1 VTITTEAPPEAR
13 PKPAH
18 RPYRVRVAALQ
29 ALSPHFVRVTFTG
42 HDLADFGVDGL
53 DQRIK
58 LVLPLEA
65 TGYDTFPTDDWW
77 PSWRALPAHQQNA
90 FRTYTARAVRPHL
103 REVDVDF
110 VSHGDQG
117 AAASWLARTRV
128 GDEAMLIGPDAT
140 SGVTGSGV
148 EWAPGRA
155 STVMIAGDETAVPA
169 ISSIVESLPAD
180 ARGCVFLE
188 VPTADDVLPL
198 VAPPGVTVHW
208 LPRSGSGAPATDA
221 AVDVAVDAAYG
232 APLQAAVR
240 GWTAR
245 YVTAWHR
252 GVDLEEVDIE
262 HDVLWDVPQGEAPHG
277 AALQGELYAWLAG
290 EAGAIKALRRFLVS
304 EVGVDRRQVAFMGYW
319 RLGRAEM

>member
-1 VTITTEAPPEAR
+1 
-13 PKPAH
+13 
-18 RPYRVRVAALQ
+18 
-29 ALSPHFVRVTFTG
+29 
-42 HDLADFGVDGL
+42 
-53 DQRIK
+53 
-58 LVLPLEA
+58 
-65 TGYDTFPTDDWW
+65 
-77 PSWRALPAHQQNA
+77 
-90 FRTYTARAVRPHL
+90 
-103 REVDVDF
+103 
-110 VSHGDQG
+110 
-117 AAASWLARTRV
+117 
-128 GDEAMLIGPDAT
+128 MLIGPDAT

-148 EWAPGRA
+148 EWAPGHA

-198 VAPPGVTVHW
+198 VAPSGVTVHW
-208 LPRSGSGAPATDA
+208 LPRAGSGASAADA
-221 AVDVAVDAAYG
+221 AADARADAAYG
-232 APLQAAVR
+232 APLQTAVR
-240 GWTAR
+240 AWTAR

-262 HDVLWDVPQGEAPHG
+262 HEILWDVPQGEAQHG

>member
-1 VTITTEAPPEAR
+1 MTITAPAPSGVR

-18 RPYRVRVAALQ
+18 RPWRVRVAAMRS
-29 ALSPHFVRVTFTG
+29 LSPHFVRVTFTG
-42 HDLADFGVDGL
+42 DDLGDFGVDGL

-65 TGYDTFPTDDWW
+65 TGFDTFPTDDWW
-77 PSWRALPAHQQNA
+77 PSWRALPAHEQNA
-90 FRTYTARAVRPHL
+90 FRTYTAKAVRPHL

-148 EWAPGRA
+148 EWAPGDA

-169 ISSIVESLPAD
+169 ICSIVESLPAD

-198 VAPPGVTVHW
+198 SAPSGVAVHW
-208 LPRSGSGAPATDA
+208 LPRATDGA
-221 AVDVAVDAAYG
+221 TAGDAPVAPHG
-232 APLQAAVR
+232 GPLQTAVR

-252 GVDLEEVDIE
+252 GVELDEVDIE
-262 HDVLWDVPQGEAPHG
+262 HDLLWDVPQGQAPHG
-277 AALQGELYAWLAG
+277 AALQGDFYAWLAG

>member
-1 VTITTEAPPEAR
+1 MTITTEAPPEAR

-18 RPYRVRVAALQ
+18 RPYRVRVAALR

-42 HDLADFGVDGL
+42 DDLGDFGVDGL

-77 PSWRALPAHQQNA
+77 PSWRALPAHEQNA
-90 FRTYTARAVRPHL
+90 FRTYTAKAVRPHA

-110 VSHGDQG
+110 VSHGDHG

-148 EWAPGRA
+148 EWAPGGA

-169 ISSIVESLPAD
+169 ITSIVESLPAD

-208 LPRSGSGAPATDA
+208 LPRSGGDTGQQPAA
-221 AVDVAVDAAYG
+221 AAAAYG

-252 GVDLEEVDIE
+252 GVDLDEVDIE
-262 HDVLWDVPQGEAPHG
+262 HDILWDVPQGEAQHG

>member
-1 VTITTEAPPEAR
+1 VTITTEAPSEVR

-42 HDLADFGVDGL
+42 DDLADFGVDGL

-65 TGYDTFPTDDWW
+65 TGYDTFPADDWW
-77 PSWRALPAHQQNA
+77 PSWRALPAHEQNA
-90 FRTYTARAVRPHL
+90 FRTYTARAVRPQL

-117 AAASWLARTRV
+117 AAASWLARARV

-169 ISSIVESLPAD
+169 VSSIVESLPAD

-188 VPTADDVLPL
+188 VPTSDDVLPL
-198 VAPPGVTVHW
+198 VAPAGVTVHW
-208 LPRSGSGAPATDA
+208 LPRAGSGAPAA
-221 AVDVAVDAAYG
+221 DAAYG
-232 APLQAAVR
+232 APLQTAVR
-240 GWTAR
+240 AWTAR

-262 HDVLWDVPQGEAPHG
+262 HDVLWDVPQGEAQHG

>member
-1 VTITTEAPPEAR
+1 MTITAPARPQAR

-18 RPYRVRVAALQ
+18 RPYRVRVAALR

-42 HDLADFGVDGL
+42 DDLGDFGVDGL

-65 TGYDTFPTDDWW
+65 TGYDTFPVDDWW
-77 PSWRALPAHQQNA
+77 PSWRALPAHEQNA
-90 FRTYTARAVRPHL
+90 FRTYTAKAVRPHR

-117 AAASWLARTRV
+117 AAAAWLARTRV

-148 EWAPGRA
+148 EWAPGGA

-198 VAPPGVTVHW
+198 SAPAGVTVHW
-208 LPRSGSGAPATDA
+208 LPRSGDPDHGRDA
-221 AVDVAVDAAYG
+221 AFG
-232 APLQAAVR
+232 ARLQTAVR

-252 GVDLEEVDIE
+252 GVELDEVDIE
-262 HDVLWDVPQGEAPHG
+262 HDVLWDVPQGEPPHG
-277 AALQGELYAWLAG
+277 AALQGDFYAWLAG

>member
-1 VTITTEAPPEAR
+1 MTAEAPPEAR
-13 PKPAH
+13 QKPAH

-42 HDLADFGVDGL
+42 DDLGDFGVDGL

-90 FRTYTARAVRPHL
+90 LRTYTARAVRPQL

-117 AAASWLARTRV
+117 AAAAWLARTRV

-188 VPTADDVLPL
+188 VPTAGDVLPL
-198 VAPPGVTVHW
+198 VAPPGVAVHW
-208 LPRSGSGAPATDA
+208 LPRSGDGAAQHPAGGEG
-221 AVDVAVDAAYG
+221 VAYG
-232 APLQAAVR
+232 VPLQTAVR

-262 HDVLWDVPQGEAPHG
+262 HDILWDVPQGEAQHG

>member
-1 VTITTEAPPEAR
+1 VTITAPVPPETR
-13 PKPAH
+13 QKPAH
-18 RPYRVRVAALQ
+18 RPYRVRVAALR
-29 ALSPHFVRVTFTG
+29 ALSPHFVRVTFSG
-42 HDLADFGVDGL
+42 DDLKDFGVDGL

-90 FRTYTARAVRPHL
+90 FRTYTAREVRPHL

-180 ARGCVFLE
+180 AKGCVFLE

-198 VAPPGVTVHW
+198 SAPAGVAVHW
-208 LPRSGSGAPATDA
+208 LPRTGGADRADGTA
-221 AVDVAVDAAYG
+221 DAAYG

-252 GVDLEEVDIE
+252 GVDLDEVDIE
-262 HDVLWDVPQGEAPHG
+262 HDILWDVPQGEAQHG
-277 AALQGELYAWLAG
+277 AALQGEFYAWLAG